1 MSTDLL
7 FVLLLAPAI
16 GSFLGVLVDRLT
28 RGEDVIR
35 RRSACRNCKTV
46 LAPRDLIPIVS
57 FALVRGHCRHC
68 AAPIPAW
75 LLYIEILA
83 TGAAVLAVAAGGTV
97 ATVLLSCLLLW
108 LLIGLAVADLLWF
121 RLPDG
126 LTLALFLTVLIGAW
140 QADTLTLTLWG
151 ALLGGGSFW
160 GLRVGYRLLRGR
172 QGLGFGDV
180 KLMVGLGGFSGP
192 YDLPLMVLLAALSG
206 LGAALVLA
214 WRGGDVR
221 SLGQRALPF
230 GTALCA
236 AAAVLWLLRAAGV
249 MVPVGRWV

>member
-1 MSTDLL
+1 MRSW
-7 FVLLLAPAI
+7 PQ
-16 GSFLGVLVDRLT
+16 G
-28 RGEDVIR
+28 R
-35 RRSACRNCKTV
+35 RCWRWQ
-46 LAPRDLIPIVS
+46 P
-57 FALVRGHCRHC
+57 
-68 AAPIPAW
+68 
-75 LLYIEILA
+75 
-83 TGAAVLAVAAGGTV
+83 GTV

-151 ALLGGGSFW
+151 ALLGAAVLGAAGG
-160 GLRVGYRLLRGR
+160 LQALRGR

-221 SLGQRALPF
+221 SLGQRALPLAQRSVQQQQCF
-230 GTALCA
+230 GFC
-236 AAAVLWLLRAAGV
+236 
-249 MVPVGRWV
+249 VPPG